1 MSGVRSRP
9 ATGGEPVA
17 PWTRRF
23 VWAFLAVFLIAGVF
37 GIEAWPL
44 TGWRLFAD
52 ARTAGQASFEA
63 FTVDAAGRERPIP
76 FGELPVRFRGN
87 VQLLKGYQD
96 LSPSRQAAVC
106 SAWADAVSARGVDV
120 REVRIYRVQVDVSKR
135 VGKRAA
141 PPRRTLRWTCA
152 GGAVTAAPAAPA
164 GGPAPGGPGG

>member
-52 ARTAGQASFEA
+52 ARTARQASFEA
-63 FTVDAAGRERPIP
+63 FTVDAAGGERPIP

-87 VQLLKGYQD
+87 VQVLKGYQD

-106 SAWADAVSARGVDV
+106 SAWADAVRARGVDV

-135 VGKRAA
+135 VGRRAA

-164 GGPAPGGPGG
+164 GGAAPGGPGG